1 MISLTIT
8 IIRTKIIMIIMIMI
22 RMISMIRIMIM
33 MTIFQRMGEYE
44 TLKERRFSAPLKR
57 PPGLFP
63 LPAVIWSP
71 LFLLLSSPL
80 FLLLSSPLFLW
91 STSSL
96 FLWSTSP
103 LFLLSSS
110 HASSWSDDVH
120 TVQIFSNVQAG
131 TYGPTPDNSRQ
142 VSWLE
147 ICQFALPQPSS
158 REIQKW

>member
-80 FLLLSSPLFLW
+80 FLLLSSPLFSW
-91 STSSL
+91 P
-96 FLWSTSP
+96 TSP

-147 ICQFALPQPSS
+147 ICQFARPSS

>member
-1 MISLTIT
+1 MISPTIT
-8 IIRTKIIMIIMIMI
+8 IILAKTIMI
-22 RMISMIRIMIM
+22 MISMIRIMIM
-33 MTIFQRMGEYE
+33 MMIFQRMGEYE

-80 FLLLSSPLFLW
+80 FLLLTSPLFSW
-91 STSSL
+91 P
-96 FLWSTSP
+96 TSP

-147 ICQFALPQPSS
+147 ICQFARPSF